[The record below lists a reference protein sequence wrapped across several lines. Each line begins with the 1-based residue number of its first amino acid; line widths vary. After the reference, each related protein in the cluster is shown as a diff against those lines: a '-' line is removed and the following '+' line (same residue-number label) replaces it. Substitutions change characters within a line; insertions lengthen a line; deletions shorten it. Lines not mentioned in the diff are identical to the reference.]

1 MGFIR
6 KKYFD
11 LSNFYL
17 RMITF
22 ISISLDLKQPPAL
35 SIRKGKGFNGRLI
48 G

>member
-6 KKYFD
+6 KNIFN

-22 ISISLDLKQPPAL
+22 ISISFDLKQPPPTPFE
-35 SIRKGKGFNGRLI
+35 KGKGLMGDL
-48 G
+48 